1 MRTYI
6 SLVLVIIIGIFSLWF
21 QEDGKQQLEDIILPS
36 ERLPDYFMENFSV
49 TNMDAN
55 GQVGY
60 IVSAARMIH
69 FTDNDNAELE
79 LPIIKF
85 KQNDTNF
92 TLQATRAVYQKNKN
106 LVYLYDDVIIHRESA
121 QQKNELFIYTDYLK
135 IDTMSK
141 VAENAHPTRVKTAY
155 TELNAMG
162 LRLDNL
168 QGNLIL
174 KSQVKGVYK
183 NAP

>member
-6 SLVLVIIIGIFSLWF
+6 TLVLVIIIGILSLWF
-21 QEDGKQQLEDIILPS
+21 QEDGKQKREDIGLPN

-49 TNMDAN
+49 TNLN
-55 GQVGY
+55 ESGQVSY
-60 IVSAARMIH
+60 VLYAAKMFH
-69 FTDNDNAELE
+69 FEDDDSAELE
-79 LPIIKF
+79 NPIIKY
-85 KQNDTNF
+85 KQNGESY
-92 TLQATRAVYQKNKN
+92 TLQATRAVYQKSESLMHLHGK
-106 LVYLYDDVIIHRESA
+106 VIIHRESA

-141 VAENAHPTRVKTAY
+141 VAENDHASRIKTSYA
-155 TELNAMG
+155 EFNAIG
-162 LRLDNL
+162 LLLDNSQAKL
-168 QGNLIL
+168 VL